1 MQKLNFKLN
10 GISGFTLLE
19 ALIAMI
25 LAGIVTTAIFKVY
38 VNQHESW
45 NQQEEIIDMQQN
57 VRAAIGELTKQIR
70 MAGYGLPLQVDGI
83 EAYDSNPDT
92 LIVNY
97 ASGNDK
103 AVVEH
108 PMTTISADIRCD
120 GHDLS
125 QFLPGQW
132 AYIFNPDSGGGEF
145 FEVTQVLSAPA
156 RLKHSTMDLSRA
168 YEAGSVI
175 MLLNRVKFFLDDS
188 DTLHPDLM
196 MQLPGQAPQVYA
208 ENITDLQFFY
218 VMKNRAV
225 VAQPVIPEDVREVI
239 VTITARTDK
248 ADVEL
253 AGQPYRTR
261 TITSAVNVRN
271 LDT

>member
-1 MQKLNFKLN
+1 MQKFKLKLN

-19 ALIAMI
+19 ALIAMV

-38 VNQHESW
+38 VNQHENW

-57 VRAAIGELTKQIR
+57 VRAAIGELTRQIR
-70 MAGYGLPLQVDGI
+70 MAGFGLPLQVDGI

-97 ASGNDK
+97 ANGDDN
-103 AVVEH
+103 ATVEYS
-108 PMTTISADIRCD
+108 MSSISSEIRCD

-125 QFLPGQW
+125 FFHPGQW

-145 FEVTQVLSAPA
+145 FEVSQVLSGPS
-156 RLKHSTMDLSRA
+156 RLQHSTMDLSEA
-168 YEAGSVI
+168 YASGSVV
-175 MLLNRVKFFLDDS
+175 MLLNRVKFFLDNS
-188 DTLHPDLM
+188 DTLHPSLM
-196 MQLPGQAPQVYA
+196 MQLPGQAAQVYA
-208 ENITDLQFFY
+208 ENITDLQFYY

-225 VAQPVIPEDVREVI
+225 VAQPAIPEDVREVV

-248 ADVEL
+248 ADAEI

-271 LDT
+271 LDI